1 MSDNVQQRDTE
12 EVLAHL
18 HHALEHDR
26 MRRMQP
32 MLQELNPPEVA
43 TLLEGIPPTKR
54 KIVWGL
60 VNADDH
66 GEILLH
72 VNDEVRT
79 NLIDRLDDEVLLA
92 ATEGLEIDD
101 LADLLEDLPETVT
114 QQVLRSMDFQNRQ
127 RLESILSY
135 PADSAGGLMNIDTVT
150 IRPDVT
156 VDVVLRYL
164 RQRGELPEGTD
175 KLFVVNRFGRHLGAV
190 PLEKL
195 LTLDPDERIGEIMDS
210 ELEPINVNTGE
221 SQVARTFEDLDLV
234 SAPVVDDAG
243 VLLGRITIDD
253 VVDIIRDEAEH
264 SIMSSAGLDEEED
277 LFAPIVPSAR
287 RRAVWLGINLFTA
300 FLAARVVGLFEAT
313 IDEVVALAVLMPIVA
328 SMGGI
333 GGSQTLTLMIRGL
346 ALGQIGTSNA
356 RTLLFREMAI
366 ATFNGIGWAIIV
378 ALIVLVWFQNPLLS
392 MVIGLAMIL
401 NQIIAAASGVGL
413 PLILRKMNIDPAL
426 AGSVVLTTITDI
438 VGFFAFLGLGALI
451 LL

>member
-1 MSDNVQQRDTE
+1 MTDNVQQRDPE
-12 EVLAHL
+12 DILAHL
-18 HHALEHDR
+18 HHALESGR
-26 MRRMQP
+26 MRRLQP
-32 MLQELNPPEVA
+32 MLQELNPAEVA

-60 VNADDH
+60 VSAEDH

-92 ATEGLEIDD
+92 ATEGLDIDD

-164 RQRGELPEGTD
+164 RQRGELPQGTD

-190 PLEKL
+190 SLDKL
-195 LTLDPDERIGEIMDS
+195 LTLDPDQRIGEIMDDQID
-210 ELEPINVNTGE
+210 PINVNTGE
-221 SQVARTFEDLDLV
+221 STVAKTFEDLDLV
-234 SAPVVDDAG
+234 SAPVTDDHG

-264 SIMSSAGLDEEED
+264 NFMSRAGLDEEED
-277 LFAPIVPSAR
+277 LFAPIIPSAR

-313 IDEVVALAVLMPIVA
+313 IEEVVALAVLMPIVA

-346 ALGQIGTSNA
+346 ALGQIGMGNA
-356 RTLLFREMAI
+356 RSLLIKEVSV
-366 ATFNGIGWAIIV
+366 ATINGLAWAIVV
-378 ALIVLVWFQNPLLS
+378 ALIVLVWFRNPMIS
-392 MVIGLAMIL
+392 MVIGLAMVL
-401 NQIIAAASGVGL
+401 NQIIAAAAGVGL
-413 PLILRKMNIDPAL
+413 PLLLRRLSIDPAL

>member
-1 MSDNVQQRDTE
+1 MNENVQQHDTDD
-12 EVLAHL
+12 VLAHL
-18 HHALEHDR
+18 HRALEHGR
-26 MRRMQP
+26 MRRLQP
-32 MLQELNPPEVA
+32 MLHELNPPEVA
-43 TLLEGIPPTKR
+43 VLLEGIPPTKR

-60 VNADDH
+60 INPEDH

-79 NLIDRLDDEVLLA
+79 NLIERLDDEVLLA

-156 VDVVLRYL
+156 LDVVQRYL
-164 RQRGELPEGTD
+164 RQRGELPDGTD
-175 KLFVVNRFGRHLGAV
+175 KLFVVNRYGRYLGAV
-190 PLEKL
+190 SLDKL
-195 LTLDPDERIGEIMDS
+195 LTLDPDERMAEIMDT
-210 ELEPINVNTGE
+210 EIDPINVNTGE
-221 SQVARTFEDLDLV
+221 NQVAKTFEDLDLL
-234 SAPVVDDAG
+234 SAPVVDDQG
-243 VLLGRITIDD
+243 VLLGRITVDD

-264 SIMSSAGLDEEED
+264 SIMSRAGLDEEED

-313 IDEVVALAVLMPIVA
+313 IDQVVALAVLMPIVA

-356 RTLLFREMAI
+356 RSLLLKEISVATINGMA
-366 ATFNGIGWAIIV
+366 WAVVV
-378 ALIVLVWFQNPLLS
+378 AAIVLVWFRNPMLS
-392 MVIGLAMIL
+392 LVIGIAMIL
-401 NQIIAAASGVGL
+401 NQVIAAASGVGL
-413 PLILRKMNIDPAL
+413 PLILRRLNIDPAL
-426 AGSVVLTTITDI
+426 AGSVVLTTITDV